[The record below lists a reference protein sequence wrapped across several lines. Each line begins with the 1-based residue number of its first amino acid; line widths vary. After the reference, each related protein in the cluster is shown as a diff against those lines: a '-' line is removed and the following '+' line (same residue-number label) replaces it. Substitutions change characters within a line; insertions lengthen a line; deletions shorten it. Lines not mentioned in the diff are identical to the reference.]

1 MKMERTT
8 RLMRS
13 VWLKKGLWRDIEKA
27 SGGFFKWWMDLFL
40 MTDKWM
46 GGLNKVLMGEDEWQW
61 PWVMV
66 TRQGFPV
73 SHEEAEEALGGRWW
87 WMKAPLCIFHY
98 QRCPI
103 FMVMIVFRNPCVFFP
118 PFSCTFCQCARG
130 CCERCSC
137 QDRLKRPEEWRQV
150 KSDVWEK
157 KEPLAGFSWLN
168 LVSFYAVKSW
178 QIVKRCMK
186 FWRGFKE

>member
-1 MKMERTT
+1 
-8 RLMRS
+8 
-13 VWLKKGLWRDIEKA
+13 
-27 SGGFFKWWMDLFL
+27 

-73 SHEEAEEALGGRWW
+73 SHEEAEEAPGEGGDEW
-87 WMKAPLCIFHY
+87 KNHCAIFHY

-103 FMVMIVFRNPCVFFP
+103 FMVMIFFITPCGFFA
-118 PFSCTFCQCARG
+118 FSCTFCQSARR

-137 QDRLKRPEEWRQV
+137 QDRLKSPEEWRQV
-150 KSDVWEK
+150 KSDDWGK

-178 QIVKRCMK
+178 QIVKRSTK
-186 FWRGFKE
+186 YWRGFKERWSPSTESENFIKKSLPPKVFWFHFYSFKGTLLCAKIQ